1 MAHGASSAFTASAVF
16 AASALLVALPAIRT
30 RPRATPSA

>member
-1 MAHGASSAFTASAVF
+1 MAHGGSSAFTASVVF

-30 RPRATPSA
+30 GPAATPSA